1 VLLDLGFQGVQK
13 DYDNILLP
21 QKKPKGGVLTDQQ
34 KQQNRALSSRRVVWE
49 NAFAGVKRYNAVAGI
64 YRNRVPNFDD
74 RLMLTACGLWNF
86 YWKAA

>member
-1 VLLDLGFQGVQK
+1 
-13 DYDNILLP
+13 LLP

-86 YWKAA
+86 YLKAA